1 MRRHNL
7 GTLLTHLH
15 ESGPLSRAELTT
27 RMGLN
32 RSTIG
37 ALVNEL
43 AGLGAVAEHRPD
55 GAGAQGGAGRPSLM
69 VVPAE
74 DQLQVLAVDVGVD
87 RVVVA
92 LIGIGGAVMARR
104 RRRLAPSSRPGTV
117 AGVVR
122 QLVDS
127 LRADPA
133 AGRDVVGLGVAIPG
147 VVRQSDGCVRF
158 APNLGWV
165 DQPLGEVL
173 RDQLGDLPLWMGN
186 DADLGLL
193 AEHRRGAA
201 RGVDDV
207 VFLAGEVGVGGG
219 MVIGG
224 HPLIGAGGYAG
235 ELGHMVVRP
244 GGRRCRCGAKGCW
257 ETEIGSP
264 AIARALGLAART
276 STEDLVAALAEL
288 DPASG
293 ALDEVGHYLG
303 LGMASIVNLVN
314 PRLFIVGGLLRQV
327 FPLVEGALRA
337 SLSAAALAAPVE
349 QLRVT
354 VPSLGGD
361 AALIGA
367 SELAWSDLLTDPT
380 AVLRPSREYEARAR

>member
-1 MRRHNL
+1 M
-7 GTLLTHLH
+7 
-15 ESGPLSRAELTT
+15 
-27 RMGLN
+27 
-32 RSTIG
+32 
-37 ALVNEL
+37 
-43 AGLGAVAEHRPD
+43 
-55 GAGAQGGAGRPSLM
+55 
-69 VVPAE
+69 
-74 DQLQVLAVDVGVD
+74 
-87 RVVVA
+87 
-92 LIGIGGAVMARR
+92 
-104 RRRLAPSSRPGTV
+104 
-117 AGVVR
+117 
-122 QLVDS
+122 VDS
-127 LRADPA
+127 LRADRA
-133 AGRDVVGLGVAIPG
+133 AGRDVVGIGVAIPG

-173 RDQLGDLPLWMGN
+173 RARLGDLPLWMGN

-207 VFLAGEVGVGGG
+207 VFLAGDVGVGGG
-219 MVIGG
+219 MAIGG
-224 HPLIGAGGYAG
+224 RPLIGAGGYAG

-264 AIARALGLAART
+264 AIARAVGLAEHT
-276 STEDLVAALAEL
+276 STEHLLAALAALE
-288 DPASG
+288 PGSG
-293 ALDEVGHYLG
+293 ALNEVGHYLG

-314 PRLFIVGGLLRQV
+314 PRLFIVGGLLGQV
-327 FPLVEGALRA
+327 YPLVEPTVRA

-349 QLRVT
+349 QLQVA

-367 SELAWSDLLTDPT
+367 SELAWSDLLADPT
-380 AVLRPSREYEARAR
+380 AVLRPSRDYAARAR